1 MMLTRRELTLLMP
14 ALLATQVPA
23 GTGGAVSETFRME
36 DISPSRNGPLT
47 SRQMLRTQTHSGYRL
62 DLHESELPAGMA
74 PHDPHQHVHEELLLI
89 RVGTLDVTTGGK
101 TTRLG
106 PGSSVYFASNQLH
119 GWRNVGTSTA
129 RYFVLALGD
138 DNA

>member
-1 MMLTRRELTLLMP
+1 MMLTRRKLTQLMP
-14 ALLATQVPA
+14 ALVLAQTPA
-23 GTGGAVSETFRME
+23 GTDAGATQTFRIE
-36 DISPSRNGPLT
+36 EITPSRSGPLT
-47 SRQMLRTQTHSGYRL
+47 SRQMVRTRTHSGYRV
-62 DLHESELPAGMA
+62 DLHESELPAGLA

-89 RVGTLDVTTGGK
+89 REGMLDVTTGGT

-106 PGSSVYFASNQLH
+106 PGSSVYFASNQMH
-119 GWRNVGTSTA
+119 GWRNVGTNTA

>member
-14 ALLATQVPA
+14 AMFAVQAPA
-23 GTGGAVSETFRME
+23 GTDGAASQTYRVE
-36 DISPSRNGPLT
+36 DIAPSRNGPLT
-47 SRQMLRTQTHSGYRL
+47 SRQMLRTRTHTGYPL

-74 PHDPHQHVHEELLLI
+74 PHDPHQHVHEEMLLI
-89 RVGTLDVTTGGK
+89 REGTLDVTTGGRS
-101 TTRLG
+101 TLLG
-106 PGSSVYFASNQLH
+106 PGSSVYFGSNQLH
-119 GWRNVGTSTA
+119 GWRNVGTITA